1 MAGIGKLHFDAFWG
15 FMFAFR
21 WVPIQKALLHDN
33 ISPRRPLFPCLNSCQ
48 MNSQMYSAL
57 CDIIEITTKSAIW
70 ALHLLAHLGAEAKGL
85 PLSQVV
91 CADIVAGF
99 S

>member
-1 MAGIGKLHFDAFWG
+1 
-15 FMFAFR
+15 
-21 WVPIQKALLHDN
+21 
-33 ISPRRPLFPCLNSCQ
+33 

-57 CDIIEITTKSAIW
+57 CDTIEITTKSAIC